1 MYRITSRYISK
12 LKLAYIKYTI
22 WIFLPDED
30 EIRMEYH
37 VVDNTINIIITET
50 SDFAEIEVDP
60 LLEFSKNDFN
70 KYYKKEWKSN
80 SLNTI
85 LT

>member
-1 MYRITSRYISK
+1 
-12 LKLAYIKYTI
+12 
-22 WIFLPDED
+22 
-30 EIRMEYH
+30 MEYH